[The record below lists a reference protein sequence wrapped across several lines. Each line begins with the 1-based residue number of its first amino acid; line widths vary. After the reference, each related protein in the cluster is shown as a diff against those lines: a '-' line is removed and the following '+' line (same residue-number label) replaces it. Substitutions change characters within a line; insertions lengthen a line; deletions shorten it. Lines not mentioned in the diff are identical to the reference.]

1 MKPVR
6 RLTKRALDR
15 AVDAL
20 VSVDPDL
27 ARVIAAFGYP
37 PLWERPPGFPTLVYI
52 VLEQQVSLASAR
64 AAFDR
69 LAAVGPITP
78 ERFLRLSDA
87 ELLAI
92 GFSRQ
97 KSSYCRGLAA
107 AVESAQLDLAAIN
120 ELEDHEARASLI
132 QLKGIGP
139 WTADIY
145 LLMALCRP
153 NIWPTG
159 DLALVQALQE
169 VKGLDH
175 RPAEEEARTIA
186 ELWHPWRAAAAR
198 ILWHWYLSTPR
209 RRRASSHGAPGAAR
223 PAASGRALAESH
235 DPGGLECLVKTA

>member
-1 MKPVR
+1 MTPVP
-6 RLTKRALDR
+6 RLTTCSLGR

-27 ARVIAAFGYP
+27 ARVVSAFGHP

-69 LAAVGPITP
+69 LAAAGPVTP
-78 ERFLRLSDA
+78 DFFLRLSDQ

-97 KSSYCRGLAA
+97 KASYCRGLATA
-107 AVESAQLDLAAIN
+107 LASAELDLSAID
-120 ELEDHEARASLI
+120 ELDDQEARAALL

-145 LLMALCRP
+145 LLMALLRP
-153 NIWPTG
+153 NIWPIG

-169 VKGLDH
+169 VKELDR
-175 RPAEEEARTIA
+175 RPTAAEALAIA
-186 ELWHPWRAAAAR
+186 ELWQPWRAAAAR

-209 RRRASSHGAPGAAR
+209 RRQR
-223 PAASGRALAESH
+223 PAATR
-235 DPGGLECLVKTA
+235 

>member
-1 MKPVR
+1 MTVQ
-6 RLTKRALDR
+6 RLTKRSLRR
-15 AVDAL
+15 AVNAL

-27 ARVIAAFGYP
+27 ARVISAFGHP

-69 LAAVGPITP
+69 LAAAGPVTP
-78 ERFLRLSDA
+78 DNFLRLSDQ
-87 ELLAI
+87 ELLTI

-97 KSSYCRGLAA
+97 KASYCRGLATA
-107 AVESAQLDLAAIN
+107 IASAQFDLAAID
-120 ELEDHEARASLI
+120 ELDDPEARSVLL
-132 QLKGIGP
+132 QLKGVGP

-145 LLMALCRP
+145 LLMALQRP

-175 RPAEEEARTIA
+175 RPIAAEALAIA

-209 RRRASSHGAPGAAR
+209 RRHPASGNMLRTIRDASSEPSDPVQHRYRDVRAR
-223 PAASGRALAESH
+223 TMAR
-235 DPGGLECLVKTA
+235 